1 MQLNNHPDLSW
12 RPNLMAER
20 REIGD
25 KHRNRRRK
33 HGSAGGDYGCLRHLV
48 IGPSLDICGPDS
60 WLPLTTA
67 LTTRLSLSDF
77 GGCNL
82 RYIQCNR
89 STDLLRTPFTPDLWL
104 SCPNDL
110 WLSCPHDLW
119 LPCTQSQ
126 WWWPSWLPGQIQ
138 GRPLGLI
145 KPDTWALSC
154 FIAQQNT

>member
-1 MQLNNHPDLSW
+1 MIMQLNNHPDLSW

-33 HGSAGGDYGCLRHLV
+33 HGSAGGDCRCLRHLV

-89 STDLLRTPFTPDLWL
+89 STDLLRTPLTHVLWL
-104 SCPNDL
+104 SCPHVL

-119 LPCTQSQ
+119 LSCTQSQ
-126 WWWPSWLPGQIQ
+126 WWWPSWLPGQSWYKVA
-138 GRPLGLI
+138 P
-145 KPDTWALSC
+145 
-154 FIAQQNT
+154 